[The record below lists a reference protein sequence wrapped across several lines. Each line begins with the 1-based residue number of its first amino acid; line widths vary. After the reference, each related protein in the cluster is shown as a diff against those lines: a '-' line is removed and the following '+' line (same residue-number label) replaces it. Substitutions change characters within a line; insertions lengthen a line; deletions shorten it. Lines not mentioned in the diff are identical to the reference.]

1 MPVIKTYNCPVC
13 GSTNIK
19 SFLSCRDF
27 CASGEIFNIE
37 KCQNCGFAFTQ
48 QFPDEE
54 EIGRYYDTPA
64 YISHSDTRKG
74 IINAAYHLVR
84 KAMLRKKAD
93 LTERYAVPC
102 KKGTLLDIG
111 CGTGYYAATMKSRG
125 WETVGIEK
133 NRSAAAFSAEH
144 QGIRALPPNELAT
157 FKEGTFDVITLWH
170 VLEHLQ
176 ELHWTAETLKR
187 LLKQEGT
194 LIIALPNE
202 QSYDARHYK
211 DYWAAWDVP
220 RHLWHFSPD
229 TFEKFITRYGFTI
242 VERKRMPFDGFYIS
256 MLSEKYQK
264 KSVPFIP
271 GFLHGLIGWV
281 ASWFDYKKSSSVIYI
296 LKHAPKCPRHLRIS
310 TIHRTSMPA

>member
-19 SFLSCRDF
+19 PFLSCCDF
-27 CASGEIFNIE
+27 CASGETFNIE

-84 KAMLRKKAD
+84 KAMLQKKAD
-93 LTERYAVPC
+93 LTERYAAR
-102 KKGTLLDIG
+102 KGSLLDIG
-111 CGTGYYAATMKSRG
+111 CGTGYYAATMKRRG
-125 WETVGIEK
+125 WETLGIEK
-133 NRSAAAFSAEH
+133 NRSAANFSAERH
-144 QGIRALPPNELAT
+144 GIKALPPNELVNL
-157 FKEGTFDVITLWH
+157 KEGQFDVITLWH

-176 ELHWTAETLKR
+176 ELHFTAETLKR
-187 LLKQEGT
+187 LLKPEGT

-229 TFEKFITRYGFTI
+229 TFEKFITPYGFTI

-264 KSVPFIP
+264 KRYPFIP
-271 GFLHGLIGWV
+271 GFLYGLIGWI

-296 LKHAPKCPRHLRIS
+296 LKHTPK
-310 TIHRTSMPA
+310 